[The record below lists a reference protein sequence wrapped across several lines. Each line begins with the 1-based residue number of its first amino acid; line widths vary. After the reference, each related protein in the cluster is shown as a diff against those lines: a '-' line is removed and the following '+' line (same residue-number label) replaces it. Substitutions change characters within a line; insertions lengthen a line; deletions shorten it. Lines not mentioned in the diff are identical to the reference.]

1 MARPQRSRRVCKE
14 PIHAAFAPDGIA
26 ANETVFLS
34 VDEFEAIRLI
44 DCEGKTHEQ
53 CAAQM
58 DVSRTTVTEIY
69 ERARKTL
76 ADAVVNGKRIEI
88 SGGRYRI
95 CGGSAQE
102 ACGKPCQNAE
112 RYRKEFA
119 AREERLRKEQDT
131 MRIAV
136 TYENGQ
142 IFQHFGHT
150 EYFKLYD
157 VEGNTVTKS
166 EVVSSAG
173 SGHGA
178 LAGLLKGLA
187 VDVLICGG
195 IGGGAQQ
202 ALANAGI
209 RLYGGVRGDADAAV
223 QALLTDALSYDPNVH
238 CDHHGHE
245 HHHGQ
250 HGHDCGEHAHNC
262 GEHRCHD

>member
-14 PIHAAFAPDGIA
+14 PLHGVFAPEGGCP
-26 ANETVFLS
+26 EEVLRLS

-58 DVSRTTVTEIY
+58 DISRTTVTEIY
-69 ERARKTL
+69 ERARKIL
-76 ADAVVNGKRIEI
+76 AEAIVFGKGLEI

-112 RYRKEFA
+112 RYRREHVLQ
-119 AREERLRKEQDT
+119 EERLRKGENG
-131 MRIAV
+131 MRIAA
-136 TYENGQ
+136 TYENGE

-150 EYFKLYD
+150 EQFKLYD
-157 VEGNTVTKS
+157 VENGAVVK
-166 EVVSSAG
+166 ELVVSSAG

-178 LAGLLKGLA
+178 LAGFLKNLA
-187 VDVLICGG
+187 VDALICGG

-202 ALANAGI
+202 ALAAAGI
-209 RLYGGVRGDADAAV
+209 RLYGGVRGNADAAV
-223 QALLTDALSYDPNVH
+223 QALLADSLAYDSNVH
-238 CDHHGHE
+238 CDHHGH
-245 HHHGQ
+245 HHA
-250 HGHDCGEHAHNC
+250 HGHDCGSHAHSC